1 MWWRRPEPTLDSETV
16 DGIIRKL
23 MDIDFKLD
31 LLVVHF
37 GLMDDEDMEDDD
49 DS

>member
-1 MWWRRPEPTLDSETV
+1 VWKRSEPALDRETV

-23 MDIDFKLD
+23 MDIDFKLQ

-37 GLMDDEDMEDDD
+37 GLTDEDEEEDDD
-49 DS
+49 S